1 MLQRTQKVVVF
12 GGGSFGTA
20 VGTAIARQK
29 ADLAVSL
36 LLRDP
41 YICKAI
47 NETHRNTRYLA
58 VRTNSHGCLPLLS
71 RPVSYKRAGCFEQHR
86 DIKRDLPP
94 IVTRD
99 EAACL
104 LKTLTMMLRRC
115 RTTRCLQM

>member
-20 VGTAIARQK
+20 VGSAIARQK

-58 VRTNSHGCLPLLS
+58 VSCYACAPLISMIACVHRYNYHLDPCPFRFWNSVPAWTRTLHRRWSDLEAGP
-71 RPVSYKRAGCFEQHR
+71 RPCRR
-86 DIKRDLPP
+86 I
-94 IVTRD
+94 T
-99 EAACL
+99 
-104 LKTLTMMLRRC
+104 RC
-115 RTTRCLQM
+115 R

>member
-20 VGTAIARQK
+20 VGSAIARQK

-58 VRTNSHGCLPLLS
+58 VSRTCISKLIP
-71 RPVSYKRAGCFEQHR
+71 RVPRVY
-86 DIKRDLPP
+86 
-94 IVTRD
+94 
-99 EAACL
+99 
-104 LKTLTMMLRRC
+104 
-115 RTTRCLQM
+115 

>member
-20 VGTAIARQK
+20 VGSAIARQK

-58 VRTNSHGCLPLLS
+58 VGHEPGMHLLS
-71 RPVSYKRAGCFEQHR
+71 IRFKVLYACCGRKRSVSHTSEAGCSSKVR
-86 DIKRDLPP
+86 D
-94 IVTRD
+94 
-99 EAACL
+99 AF
-104 LKTLTMMLRRC
+104 KTSGC
-115 RTTRCLQM
+115 DAH